1 MEAKL
6 LTVLMRVALM
16 SYRAREKSMGL
27 WKHTRTSTGIERV
40 EIDVK
45 ELQLRLQTIARQANI
60 EVVQLALQS
69 MLDEIEDSQYQLKLR
84 K

>member
-1 MEAKL
+1 
-6 LTVLMRVALM
+6 
-16 SYRAREKSMGL
+16 MGL
-27 WKHTRTSTGIERV
+27 WKHTKTSTGRDRV

-45 ELQLRLQTIARQANI
+45 ELQLRLQTLASQGNI

-69 MLDEIEDSQYQLKLR
+69 MLDEIEDRQFQLELK